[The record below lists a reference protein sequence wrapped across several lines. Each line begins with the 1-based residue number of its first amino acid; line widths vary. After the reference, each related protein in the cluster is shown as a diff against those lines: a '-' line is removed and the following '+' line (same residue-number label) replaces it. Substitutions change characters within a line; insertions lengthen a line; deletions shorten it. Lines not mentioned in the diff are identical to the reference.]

1 MLTQYS
7 TLQDVSAGERLL
19 KIHQDG
25 TAREY
30 NRDFI
35 NLASHAPEIP
45 ELVLEFAYMNGLL
58 GKIRKGVKMLDAWGL
73 QNMMR
78 AALKVEGWET
88 EEALAPVKPSKQMS
102 SGPSHTSKPISGV
115 QAQTVAQ
122 PKPKTQPTFPNA
134 TQRGIRARAAT
145 NHGRLK
151 PPFRRLTPT
160 EVERWKAEGLCFKC
174 DEKFH
179 PNHPYAQAQLTVML
193 LHPNGVEE
201 ELLDEPCELEDTVE
215 GVAALVAEVSVNSVV
230 GISSPRTMKLRGV
243 IQSREVV
250 MLIDSGATHN
260 FISSKLIGELKLPLS
275 STRSY
280 GVLVAGGVNVQGR
293 GVVDRVTLILPSCQ
307 FTTSFLPLEL
317 GVADI
322 ILGVQW
328 LDPLGEMRVNW
339 QQLWMKICV
348 AGKWVE
354 LRGDLSLHSEAVSLK
369 SLWKIVEAEGE
380 GVLVEFGSLQGAEE
394 VVALALPEE
403 WKGLLQQYAPVFA
416 EPTELPPSRGKE
428 HSITLEEGARPV
440 SVRPFRYPHIQ
451 KAEIERQIAS
461 MLATGIIQES
471 GSPFSSSVLLVKKK
485 DGSWRFCV
493 DYRALNK
500 VTVPD
505 KYPIPMID
513 QLLDELHGAQV
524 FSKLDLRSGYHQ
536 ILVKQED
543 IPKTAFRTHDGHYEF
558 RVMPFGLS
566 NAPATFQALMNQV
579 FRPYLRRFVLVFF
592 DDILIYSRTVAEHKD
607 HLETALKVLQ
617 AQKLY
622 ANFKKCQF
630 GSSQVEYLGH
640 VISGDGVAVDGEKV
654 KAMLQWVEPKN
665 VKELRGFLGLTGY
678 YHKFVKDYGS
688 IARPLTCLLRKEQF
702 VWNAVATEAFR
713 ALQQA
718 MTTVPVLAMHDFEL
732 PFVVES
738 DASGFGLGAVLMQ
751 NHHPIAFFSQALTD
765 RQRMKSIYERELMAI
780 VFAVQKWRHYLLGR
794 HFVVRT
800 DQKSLRFLMEQ
811 REVNLEYQKWL
822 TKLLGFDFEIVYKPG
837 LENKAADAL
846 SRQVTPRE
854 LFAVSMTTALQLE
867 EIACEVDKDPAL
879 QQLRSE
885 VQTDATKHP
894 DYSVVHGRLLR
905 KGKLVLPKTS
915 SLIGG
920 SWLNITTANW
930 GVTVVF

>member
-1 MLTQYS
+1 MPPKKDPEVTLEQMQQQMSRISLVEQEISRLAPIEQTMNVMQQQLAVMFSRWEVEQKEKEAEKVKLRELEKGKAHQSVDLVSEPTIGSRVDDEILHRSPTKFPTPFLMSEDGYFSRNHRGQGSNLNDDPLPWRQPSWSRRVDIPTFDGSEVEGWILRVEEYFELGEFMEDEKLRLVRLCFSGDALLWYRWERTRNPFRTWEQLKHRVLTQYS

-19 KIHQDG
+19 KILQEG
-25 TAREY
+25 TVREY
-30 NRDFI
+30 HRDFI
-35 NLASHAPEIP
+35 NLASHAPEVP
-45 ELVLEFAYMNGLL
+45 ESVLEFAYMNGLL
-58 GKIRKGVKMLDAWGL
+58 GKIRKGVKMLDARGL
-73 QNMMR
+73 QHMMR
-78 AALKVEGWET
+78 AALKVEDWET

-134 TQRGIRARAAT
+134 TQRGIGARAAT

-160 EVERWKAEGLCFKC
+160 EVERWKAQGLCFKC

-179 PNHPYAQAQLTVML
+179 PNHPCAQAQLTVML

-201 ELLDEPCELEDTVE
+201 ELLDEPCELEETVE

-243 IQSREVV
+243 IQNREVV
-250 MLIDSGATHN
+250 VLIDSGATHN
-260 FISSKLIGELKLPLS
+260 FISSKLIAELKLPLS

-293 GVVDRVTLILPSCQ
+293 GVVDGVTLILPSCQ

-339 QQLWMKICV
+339 QQQWMKICV

-354 LRGDLSLHSEAVSLK
+354 LKGDLSLHSEAVSLK

-380 GVLVEFGSLQGAEE
+380 GVLVEFGSLQTAEE
-394 VVALALPEE
+394 VVAMALPEE

-471 GSPFSSSVLLVKKK
+471 GSPFSSPVLLVKKK

-505 KYPIPMID
+505 KYPISMID

-543 IPKTAFRTHDGHYEF
+543 IPKTA
-558 RVMPFGLS
+558 S
-566 NAPATFQALMNQV
+566 AL
-579 FRPYLRRFVLVFF
+579 
-592 DDILIYSRTVAEHKD
+592 
-607 HLETALKVLQ
+607 
-617 AQKLY
+617 
-622 ANFKKCQF
+622 
-630 GSSQVEYLGH
+630 
-640 VISGDGVAVDGEKV
+640 
-654 KAMLQWVEPKN
+654 
-665 VKELRGFLGLTGY
+665 
-678 YHKFVKDYGS
+678 
-688 IARPLTCLLRKEQF
+688 
-702 VWNAVATEAFR
+702 
-713 ALQQA
+713 
-718 MTTVPVLAMHDFEL
+718 TTV
-732 PFVVES
+732 
-738 DASGFGLGAVLMQ
+738 
-751 NHHPIAFFSQALTD
+751 T
-765 RQRMKSIYERELMAI
+765 
-780 VFAVQKWRHYLLGR
+780 
-794 HFVVRT
+794 
-800 DQKSLRFLMEQ
+800 
-811 REVNLEYQKWL
+811 
-822 TKLLGFDFEIVYKPG
+822 
-837 LENKAADAL
+837 
-846 SRQVTPRE
+846 
-854 LFAVSMTTALQLE
+854 
-867 EIACEVDKDPAL
+867 
-879 QQLRSE
+879 
-885 VQTDATKHP
+885 
-894 DYSVVHGRLLR
+894 
-905 KGKLVLPKTS
+905 TS
-915 SLIGG
+915 S
-920 SWLNITTANW
+920 A
-930 GVTVVF
+930 